1 MSLIDLIPVILAGSA
16 GLAAGGLVPT
26 SGEKL
31 MAYKVK
37 KQMKKFVV
45 YGFCGWTQWLY
56 PVGVGASWMAA
67 ALEASVLKA
76 LFFMIISYVMFMVT
90 YLDNRYRIIPNEIT
104 FAVLLSGLGYGLAAK
119 GLSGLGGAAAGAT
132 AGFII
137 CLLAAALTKG
147 KNAVGAGDVKM
158 LAACCCL
165 GGVPGFMDVL
175 LYMAAALGVYCVG
188 GLLLKRLKLNSFFPM
203 GGFIAM
209 GLVLSLYPRQV
220 EMGVTIFNRLLVG
233 G

>member
-76 LFFMIISYVMFMVT
+76 LFFMIISYVMFIVIWTTGIGLYRMKLPLQYCCPV
-90 YLDNRYRIIPNEIT
+90 LD
-104 FAVLLSGLGYGLAAK
+104 
-119 GLSGLGGAAAGAT
+119 
-132 AGFII
+132 
-137 CLLAAALTKG
+137 
-147 KNAVGAGDVKM
+147 
-158 LAACCCL
+158 
-165 GGVPGFMDVL
+165 
-175 LYMAAALGVYCVG
+175 MA
-188 GLLLKRLKLNSFFPM
+188 
-203 GGFIAM
+203 
-209 GLVLSLYPRQV
+209 
-220 EMGVTIFNRLLVG
+220 
-233 G
+233 